1 MIKGNRKMYQVVERH
16 LLKKHIKNLKA
27 ASLFKTYGKIINELH
42 VNPLKRTHHFEILE
56 KRNPK
61 PNLYSKRI
69 SQNNRI
75 VYSVDQVEKVVTVF
89 SAWGHYA
96 SGNQALIHHKL

>member
-1 MIKGNRKMYQVVERH
+1 MLKIKQHDKRES
-16 LLKKHIKNLKA
+16 KNVSSSRA
-27 ASLFKTYGKIINELH
+27 PFIEE
-42 VNPLKRTHHFEILE
+42 THHFEILE

>member
-1 MIKGNRKMYQVVERH
+1 MMERKMYQVIERH
-16 LLKKHIKNLKA
+16 LLKKHIKNLKT
-27 ASLFKTYGKIINELH
+27 ASLFKTYGKIINELQTD
-42 VNPLKRTHHFEILE
+42 PLKRTHHFEILE
-56 KRNPK
+56 KRSPK

-75 VYSVDQVEKVVTVF
+75 VYSVDQVKNVVTVF

-96 SGNQALIHHKL
+96 SGNQSLIHHKL